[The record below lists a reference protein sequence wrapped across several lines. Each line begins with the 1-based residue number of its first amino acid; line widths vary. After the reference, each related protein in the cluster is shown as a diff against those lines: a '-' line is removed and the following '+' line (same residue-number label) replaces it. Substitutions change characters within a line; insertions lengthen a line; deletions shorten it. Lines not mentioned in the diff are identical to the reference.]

1 MEYFFFYFDLGRG
14 SFFRF
19 ICIFMILVY
28 FLVDGYVFN
37 IYYIVIIVRDIG
49 RDFLYIVVRGWSNVK
64 CIIVI
69 VIIRYV
75 FYF

>member
-1 MEYFFFYFDLGRG
+1 MEYFFFYFDLGWG

-49 RDFLYIVVRGWSNVK
+49 CDFLYIVVRGWSNVK

>member
-1 MEYFFFYFDLGRG
+1 MEYFFFYFDLGWG

-28 FLVDGYVFN
+28 FLVYGYVFN

-49 RDFLYIVVRGWSNVK
+49 YDFLYIVVRGWSNVK